1 MASPS
6 ILLGPI
12 VGGLSHNSANIW
24 ARADAPSTLYVWLAT
39 HSNFN
44 DAELVGET
52 ELISDEGFAG
62 VVPAVN
68 LNPETQYH
76 YAVSLQKTKPPHTDF
91 HSFITFPEPSTP
103 RSFTFLFGSCFLP
116 EGEQGSLTF
125 DEIHKHIEPE
135 RLRFGLF
142 IGDQIYADDAEHNGL
157 GKIAVTLDDYRSAY
171 AYAWTRP
178 PMQRLLPNLPLFM
191 ILDDHEVEDDWHW
204 EEADRLRSSIPF
216 YNQLFRQLSG
226 VPREQRKLTK
236 DRVLAALKAYYE
248 HQAMHAPKGPSLPQM
263 DAQGNFLL
271 PPDDNGTFAYSFSYG
286 NAAFFV
292 LDTRTMRTR
301 KGKNRLLGEAQWKML
316 EDWFLNVKDKYPVKF
331 LISSGTVMY
340 PFLLDFVQDRWT
352 GFRSERERLFK
363 FLAENEIE
371 GVFIL
376 SGDLHIAHTVSAKI
390 ICPSGRRI
398 PIWEFCSSPFEQ
410 KSNWL
415 NTTYIPMISR
425 WIRKQKKYFHLL
437 HRNFGIVHVDFDGP
451 SPRVEFN
458 LHYEDNGWKTP
469 PAIIVETK

>member
-1 MASPS
+1 MATPS

-24 ARADAPSTLYVWLAT
+24 ARADAPSTLHVWLAT

-52 ELISDEGFAG
+52 ELFSNEGFAG
-62 VVPAVN
+62 VVPVPN
-68 LNPETQYH
+68 LIPETKYH
-76 YAVSLQKTKPPHTDF
+76 YAVSLHKTKPPHTDF
-91 HSFITFPEPSTP
+91 HSFTTFPEPSTP
-103 RSFTFLFGSCFLP
+103 RSFNFLFGSCYLP

-125 DEIHKHIEPE
+125 DEIHKRIEPDN
-135 RLRFGLF
+135 LRFGLF
-142 IGDQIYADDAEHNGL
+142 IGDQFYADDAKHNGL
-157 GKIAVTLDDYRSAY
+157 GKIAVTLDEYRSAY
-171 AYAWTRP
+171 SSAWSRP
-178 PMQRLLPNLPLFM
+178 PIQKLLPNLPLFM

-204 EEADRLRSSIPF
+204 DDAERIHSSIPF
-216 YNQLFRQLSG
+216 YNQIFRQYNG
-226 VPREQRKLTK
+226 VPRDQRKLTK

-271 PPDDNGTFAYSFSYG
+271 PPDDDGTFAYSFTYG
-286 NAAFFV
+286 KAAFFV

-301 KGKNRLLGEAQWKML
+301 KGRNKMLGEAQWKML

-331 LISSGTVMY
+331 LFSSGTVMY
-340 PFLLDFVQDRWT
+340 PFLLDFSQDRWT

-371 GVFIL
+371 GVHIL
-376 SGDLHIAHTVSAKI
+376 TGDLHTAHCVSAEIK
-390 ICPSGRRI
+390 CPSGQRI

-410 KSNWL
+410 KSQWISA
-415 NTTYIPMISR
+415 TYIPMLSK
-425 WIRKQKKYFHLL
+425 WIRKQKKHYHQPG
-437 HRNFGIVHVDFDGP
+437 RNFGVVHVNFDG
-451 SPRVEFN
+451 SNPRVEFK
-458 LHYEDNGWKTP
+458 LHYEDNGWKVR